1 MKKLTTIESPSREA
15 NAARKPTAN
24 MSNSACATL
33 PISSDERAD
42 IASRFETLL
51 KRFMERPAPNEELTR
66 ETIALNGMNIPA
78 CADPIEAAG
87 DLSVVSRPSRWP
99 TGVTPDRAI
108 PDLNSELG
116 ENLMFTPQTFPGD
129 A

>member
-1 MKKLTTIESPSREA
+1 MTKRAATIESPSSEA
-15 NAARKPTAN
+15 NAARKPSAN
-24 MSNSACATL
+24 MSNSACANL

-51 KRFMERPAPNEELTR
+51 KRFMERPVPNEELTR

-87 DLSVVSRPSRWP
+87 RPFCDEPKLPLSDRSA
-99 TGVTPDRAI
+99 PDRAI
-108 PDLNSELG
+108 PDLNSEL
-116 ENLMFTPQTFPGD
+116 
-129 A
+129 